1 MTDLRTALK
10 KTIIG
15 CKTRSVSQIADELG
29 CSDSLLYRYGLDGE
43 SNAEFPLSRLIP
55 LMRATE
61 DYRLLNHVAAR
72 CGFVLVK
79 LSRSAALK
87 KKDPETINEIQA
99 RFSRLLSD
107 FLSFTADASEA
118 ETLELLD
125 QFNKHMT
132 DMASMRRAVRD
143 YKQGDLF

>member
-10 KTIIG
+10 KTILGSKIRTVG
-15 CKTRSVSQIADELG
+15 QIADELG
-29 CSDSLLYRYGLDGE
+29 CCESLLYRYGLDGE
-43 SNAEFPLSRLIP
+43 SGAEFPMARLIP

-72 CGFVLVK
+72 CGYVLVK

-99 RFSRLLSD
+99 RFSRLMSD
-107 FLSFTADASEA
+107 FLSFTADASEV

-125 QFNKHMT
+125 QFNRHMT

-143 YKQGDLF
+143 FKQGDLF